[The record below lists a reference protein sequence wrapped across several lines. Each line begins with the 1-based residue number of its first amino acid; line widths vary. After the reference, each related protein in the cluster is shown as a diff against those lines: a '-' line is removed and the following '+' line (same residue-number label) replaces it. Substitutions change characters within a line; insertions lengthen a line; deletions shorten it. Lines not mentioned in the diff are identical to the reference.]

1 MKLVLIIGSGAVGKM
16 SVGMELAKRTN
27 LRLFHNHMMIEP
39 VLDIFGY
46 HNGKLVDKLRNMILD
61 EFVQSKQ
68 VGLIFTY
75 MWAFDLQEDWDY
87 ILSVASKFDEVY
99 CIELVASQQVR
110 LVRNKTD
117 NRLSHKPSKRNLD
130 FSSNR
135 ILYEDE
141 HYRLISNENE
151 IPFDN
156 YMKIDNTDLSI
167 EDVVELIMKRFSF
180 DE

>member
-135 ILYEDE
+135 ILHEDE

-156 YMKIDNTDLSI
+156 YMKIDNTDFL
-167 EDVVELIMKRFSF
+167 VMLGR
-180 DE
+180 